1 MNLIGGRNGCGVYLV
16 YLLPL
21 FDEFVG
27 RVWGEYLRYFG
38 YIYIEFAASIYPVGW
53 KYISSSL
60 EVYIQG
66 AAYIHPMICM

>member
-27 RVWGEYLRYFG
+27 RVWGEYLRHFG
-38 YIYIEFAASIYPVGW
+38 YIY
-53 KYISSSL
+53 
-60 EVYIQG
+60 
-66 AAYIHPMICM
+66 